1 MRMNTFLNKPYK
13 LVAML
18 EYARRIYEQGLE
30 NGQAGKE
37 FGAGALWALSCI
49 LDDSNERYKNVE
61 IPKSFEELL
70 EKTKSYNF
78 ERRFCDGCLVKQSA
92 DLAWQMLR
100 ISRPQGGFSDT
111 QIHPE

>member
-1 MRMNTFLNKPYK
+1 MIINTFLNKPYK
-13 LVAML
+13 LVVML

-49 LDDSNERYKNVE
+49 LNDSNEIEENIE
-61 IPKSFEELL
+61 IPASFEELL
-70 EKTKSYNF
+70 EKTKTYNF
-78 ERRFCDGCLVKQSA
+78 KRRFCDGCEVKRSA

-100 ISRPQGGFSDT
+100 ITRPRNGFSDT
-111 QIHPE
+111 QIHPG